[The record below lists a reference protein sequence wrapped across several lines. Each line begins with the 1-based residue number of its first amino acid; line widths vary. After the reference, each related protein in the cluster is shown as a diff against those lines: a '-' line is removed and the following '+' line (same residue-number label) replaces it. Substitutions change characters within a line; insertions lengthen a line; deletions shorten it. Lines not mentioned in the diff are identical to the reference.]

1 MGREIEEY
9 VVNPAWDENDD
20 RLRVQAA
27 EHPDMD
33 YVGVR
38 VVYYRP
44 NDQFANAP
52 PHVPADEETI
62 EDLINGIEEMAEVAR
77 DATRRIQLEELEE
90 TIEEHGVE
98 QVKEVISIIE
108 QHSDE
113 GIEGLV
119 RDNKLEA
126 LMKREFGDSDDS

>member
-1 MGREIEEY
+1 MGQEIEEY
-9 VVNPAWDENDD
+9 VVNPAWDEEDD

-44 NDQFANAP
+44 NGQFANAP

-62 EDLINGIEEMAEVAR
+62 KDLIDGIEEMAEVAR
-77 DATRRIQLEELEE
+77 DATRRMELEDLEDTIEDHGVDTVKEAIMILEEY
-90 TIEEHGVE
+90 
-98 QVKEVISIIE
+98 
-108 QHSDE
+108 SDE
-113 GIEGLV
+113 GIDRLV

-126 LMKREFGDSDDS
+126 LLEREFGDSDE

>member
-1 MGREIEEY
+1 MGQEIEEY
-9 VVNPAWDENDD
+9 TVQPAWDEDDD

-27 EHPDMD
+27 EHPEMD

-44 NDQFANAP
+44 NGQFANAP

-62 EDLINGIEEMAEVAR
+62 EDYSNGSEQMAEVAR
-77 DATRRIQLEELEE
+77 DATRRMQLEDLED
-90 TIEEHGVE
+90 TIEDHGVDT
-98 QVKEVISIIE
+98 VKEAIAIME
-108 QHSDE
+108 EYSD
-113 GIEGLV
+113 GGVEGLV

-126 LMKREFGDSDDS
+126 LLEREFGDSDEQ

>member
-1 MGREIEEY
+1 MGQEIEEY
-9 VVNPAWDENDD
+9 TVQPAWDEDDD

-44 NDQFANAP
+44 NGQFANAP

-77 DATRRIQLEELEE
+77 DATRRMQLEELEE
-90 TIEEHGVE
+90 TVEDHGVDTVMKAVEIMEEH
-98 QVKEVISIIE
+98 
-108 QHSDE
+108 SD
-113 GIEGLV
+113 GGLEGLV
-119 RDNKLEA
+119 RDNKLES
-126 LMKREFGDSDDS
+126 LLEREFGDTDDE